1 MPIIHYDD
9 MYKYYKQPERFDATN
24 DMIVTV
30 YKQARKVDSKD
41 RVQPFYHEKR
51 NNAIYMLNELSEK
64 HKKLF
69 PKGLYLCNNSN
80 DSTKS
85 LLFVFPK
92 YNKKLDALLAQHWH
106 FLIKETKK
114 GDRVG
119 LHETVY
125 IVPTDSRSVCDHI
138 SLEYMDPITLPTK
151 RFDKDYINT
160 PEKRDA
166 LVDIIGACAD
176 ITSGGTRKP
185 RRTAQSKTPGIIRSR
200 EFHNLFTRF
209 ETGYKTPGVK
219 ELYVISTRQD
229 DGKYM
234 NVIGFVPRGRVKI
247 EERRAIPTV
256 YFETSTA
263 NLGMIR
269 NGLLRHSDELVR
281 QEDE

>member
-1 MPIIHYDD
+1 MPIIHYDTMFKFYNQVD
-9 MYKYYKQPERFDATN
+9 RFDATN
-24 DMIVTV
+24 DLIVTV

-51 NNAIYMLNELSEK
+51 NNTIYMLDELSEK
-64 HKKLF
+64 YKKLF
-69 PKGLYLCNNSN
+69 PNGLYLCNDSN
-80 DSTKS
+80 DATKS

-92 YNKKLDALLAQHWH
+92 YNETLDALLAQHWH
-106 FLIKETKK
+106 FLIKDTKK
-114 GDRVG
+114 GKRVG

-125 IVPTDSRSVCDHI
+125 IVPSDSRTVCDHI

-151 RFDKDYINT
+151 RFDKDYMKA

-166 LVDIIGACAD
+166 LVDIIGACAEA
-176 ITSGGTRKP
+176 TSGGTRKP
-185 RRTAQSKTPGIIRSR
+185 RRRVQTKTPGIIRSR

-209 ETGYKTPGVK
+209 ETGYKTAGVK

-229 DGKYM
+229 DGSYM
-234 NVIGFVPRGRVKI
+234 NVVGFIPRGRVKI

-256 YFETSTA
+256 YFETTSAT
-263 NLGMIR
+263 LGMIR

-281 QEDE
+281 QDDE